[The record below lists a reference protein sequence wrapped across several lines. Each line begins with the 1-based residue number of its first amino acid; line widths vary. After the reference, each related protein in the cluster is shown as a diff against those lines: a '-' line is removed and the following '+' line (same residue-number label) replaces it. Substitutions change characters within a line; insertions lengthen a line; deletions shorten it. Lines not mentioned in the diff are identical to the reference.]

1 MLTRVLKDSLT
12 GSSKTTMIAN
22 VSPANSCTEH
32 TLNSLRYAE
41 RVKEM
46 RNPNSRPNVEDPMLV
61 RNAKNSEIIELNQN
75 TMVPKNVNGGH
86 RALPGHENRNRSP
99 INNRGNSKTKISGN
113 IHGYAI

>member
-1 MLTRVLKDSLT
+1 
-12 GSSKTTMIAN
+12 
-22 VSPANSCTEH
+22 
-32 TLNSLRYAE
+32 LRYAE

-86 RALPGHENRNRSP
+86 KALPGHENRNRSP

-113 IHGYAI
+113 IHGYAIQSGS